1 MSVAQVESG
10 LHAGLAV
17 LKLSGELR
25 HPLADAIE
33 RAGER
38 LLADG
43 SARQLL
49 FDLSAASFMDSTVIG
64 LLVSLARDAEQ
75 RGLPRPGLSSSH
87 PEIRGLLRNL
97 RLDLAFHLLYALP
110 FADIA
115 LQPDQVGA
123 NAADEPLQ
131 QAQLV
136 LKAHRALIEADPA
149 NAEQF
154 GELVRMLEYEIA
166 GMQASTPA
174 H

>member
-1 MSVAQVESG
+1 MSAAQVESG

-17 LKLSGELR
+17 LKLNGELR
-25 HPLADAIE
+25 HPLAEAIE

-49 FDLSAASFMDSTVIG
+49 LDLSAASFMDSTIIG

-110 FADIA
+110 FAGIA
-115 LQPDQVGA
+115 LQPDQA
-123 NAADEPLQ
+123 NDDAESPLQ

-136 LKAHRALIEADPA
+136 LKAHRALIDADPA

-154 GELVRMLEYEIA
+154 GELVRMLESEIA
-166 GMQASTPA
+166 AMPGSAPSA
-174 H
+174 